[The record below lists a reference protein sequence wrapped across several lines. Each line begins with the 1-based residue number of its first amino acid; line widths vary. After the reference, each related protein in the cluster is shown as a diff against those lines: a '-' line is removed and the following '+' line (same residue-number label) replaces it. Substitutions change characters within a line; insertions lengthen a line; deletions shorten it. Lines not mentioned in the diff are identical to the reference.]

1 MGGPGTCTK
10 YLSKIKE
17 VSHFDGV
24 GLRRTP
30 SKCEPLLNFGW
41 VLERESPVQPYPK
54 EFAVDNDIILDFKNV
69 TKKFPGVVALDDVS
83 FSIRTGEIHGLC
95 GENGAGKSTLMKILS
110 GVYPYGTY
118 EGSVVYCG
126 DELKLSQGSI
136 HEAVKQGIAIV
147 YQELTLVPTRTVGE
161 NVYLGKEPVERGV
174 INWNQLYADTQAIL
188 DKYQLDVDPRAIVNT
203 LGVGKMQMVEI
214 AKALSE
220 DARIL
225 ILDEPT
231 SALSKAEV
239 EKLMQILCGLKEHGI
254 TCIYIS
260 HRLEE
265 FFEITDRVT
274 VMRDGKIIT
283 TRPTKEVTQG
293 ELVKYMVG
301 REMKERFPKGDRHP
315 GEVVFEVKDLEA
327 IDPNNTARKILNGVS
342 FNVRKGEIFG
352 IAGLMGSGRTELVLT
367 LFGEY
372 AKISDGQILLNGKPI
387 EPKSARQAINLG
399 LSLVPED
406 RKRMGLVLIQSIV
419 KNISLPNLD
428 QFAKFA
434 NIDANEEMKAS
445 LQQAKSL
452 TIKAPNMDVKAETL
466 SGGNQQKVVISKWLL
481 SRPQVMIMD
490 DPTRG
495 IDVGAKFEI
504 YKLMN
509 ELAEKGVAI
518 IMISSELEEVLG
530 MSDRV
535 MVMCRG
541 HSTLTLPVAEASQ
554 ERVMAL
560 ATGIAVA

>member
-1 MGGPGTCTK
+1 
-10 YLSKIKE
+10 
-17 VSHFDGV
+17 
-24 GLRRTP
+24 
-30 SKCEPLLNFGW
+30 
-41 VLERESPVQPYPK
+41 
-54 EFAVDNDIILDFKNV
+54 VDNEVILEFKHI
-69 TKKFPGVVALDDVS
+69 TKRFPGVVALDDDS
-83 FSIRTGEIHGLC
+83 FEIRRGEIHGIC
-95 GENGAGKSTLMKILS
+95 GENGAGKSTLVKILS

-118 EGSVVYCG
+118 EGSVIYDG
-126 DELKLSQGSI
+126 EELKLGQSSI
-136 HEAVKQGIAIV
+136 REAVEKGIAIV
-147 YQELTLVPTRTVGE
+147 YQEMTLVPTRTVGE
-161 NVYLGKEPVERGV
+161 NVFLGKEPVEHGL
-174 INWNQLYADTQAIL
+174 INWNKLYADTKTVLA
-188 DKYQLDVDPRAIVNT
+188 KYQLDVQPQDVVKN

-220 DARIL
+220 NAKVL

-239 EKLMQILCGLKEHGI
+239 EKLTEILRGLKEHGI

-265 FFEITDRVT
+265 FFQITDRVT

-283 TRPTKEVTQG
+283 TQPIENVTQND
-293 ELVKYMVG
+293 LVKYMVG
-301 REMKERFPKGDRHP
+301 REMKERFPQGNRHP
-315 GEVVFEVKDLEA
+315 GEVIFEVEGLEA
-327 IDPNNTARKILNGVS
+327 IDPNNSSRKVLDGVS
-342 FNVRKGEIFG
+342 FNVRKGEILG

-372 AKISDGQILLNGKPI
+372 GRITKGRIRMDGKEI
-387 EPKSARQAINLG
+387 EPKSARQAIDSG

-406 RKRMGLVLIQSIV
+406 RKKMGLVLIQSILR
-419 KNISLPNLD
+419 NISLPNLD
-428 QFAKFA
+428 QFSKFFR
-434 NIDANEEMKAS
+434 IDANAEMQAS

-452 TIKAPNMDVKAETL
+452 TIKTSSLDVQALTL

-481 SRPQVMIMD
+481 SNPAVLIMD

-509 ELAEKGVAI
+509 DLAEKGEAI

-541 HSTLTLPVAEASQ
+541 HSTVTLPVAEASQ
-554 ERVMAL
+554 ERVMSL
-560 ATGIAVA
+560 ATGVAVA